1 MKINADS
8 MKQLYQI
15 ATLKM
20 PERNTSYS
28 LTFFMAHVDDDE
40 TISLDTGR
48 MSWEIYITEAGQT
61 WWVLRNDYI
70 GTLVFDA
77 NTLRI
82 VKRFPDDI
90 DSIFSLLKEEQDGGA
105 LDTQALANS
114 NNK

>member
-1 MKINADS
+1 MKINIDTL
-8 MKQLYQI
+8 KQLYQI

-20 PERNTSYS
+20 PERNTSHS

-48 MSWEIYITEAGQT
+48 MSWEIYVTEAGQT

-70 GTLVFDA
+70 GTLVFDT
-77 NTLRI
+77 NILRI
-82 VKRFPDDI
+82 VKQFPNDI
-90 DSIFSLLKEEQDGGA
+90 DSIFSLLKEKQEGEA

-114 NNK
+114 DNK

>member
-1 MKINADS
+1 MKINVDGI
-8 MKQLYQI
+8 KKLYQI

-20 PERNTSYS
+20 PERNPGHS

-61 WWVLRNDYI
+61 WWVIRNDYI

-77 NTLRI
+77 NILRI
-82 VKRFPDDI
+82 VKRFPGDI
-90 DSIFSLLKEEQDGGA
+90 DSVFSLLKEKQDGGA
-105 LDTQALANS
+105 LDTQAPANL